1 FRLEWASSGAGGSG
15 IPLPPRLGRVPRS
28 GFVGRLDERAE
39 LADIA
44 AAAEAGHRQVA
55 LISGEPGIGKSRLA
69 AEGPIHLHSR
79 GAAVLFGRSTEDVD
93 PPHRPWAEGLSHYVE
108 HAPEALLER
117 HVERHDGE
125 LLRLAPGLA
134 DRVPGVPQ
142 PRHTDAETERYLLRA
157 A

>member
-1 FRLEWASSGAGGSG
+1 DYFGHPVIEASRLCAMADGDEVLVSDLARAMATSTTETLEEVGDLDLKGMSEPVKTFRLEWASSGAGGSG

-28 GFVGRLDERAE
+28 GFVGRLDGRAE

-69 AEGPIHLHSR
+69 AEVAIHLHSR

-93 PPHRPWAEGLSHYVE
+93 PPHRPW
-108 HAPEALLER
+108 
-117 HVERHDGE
+117 
-125 LLRLAPGLA
+125 
-134 DRVPGVPQ
+134 
-142 PRHTDAETERYLLRA
+142 
-157 A
+157 